1 MHDWWPSRA
10 GRRLRI
16 AAGRAVGNH
25 WNCCEEPS
33 NRRTCVNH
41 HRLGMDII
49 ILLLVPCSKDKS
61 PPVSLTP
68 NGLQLLS
75 SFYIDSS
82 VQDYNREISHIFV
95 ANLQIDQHTNDRF
108 GELGLPAFK
117 KRTQTCFIF
126 FLCSSNGPLNSPP
139 FSHWILNYFW
149 CTILQIYVMHDFA
162 YKFTW
167 LVLQETTN
175 QKTGKHIDYRQD
187 VLIILSVV

>member
-1 MHDWWPSRA
+1 MT

-16 AAGRAVGNH
+16 AAGRAVGNY
-25 WNCCEEPS
+25 WNCCEECS

-49 ILLLVPCSKDKS
+49 ILLLVPCYKNK
-61 PPVSLTP
+61 PPPGSLTP

-82 VQDYNREISHIFV
+82 VENYNREALHIFV
-95 ANLQIDQHTNDRF
+95 TNFKTDQHSNGIL

-117 KRTQTCFIF
+117 KRTQTCFIIF
-126 FLCSSNGPLNSPP
+126 FLCFDNKDPNGPLNSPP
-139 FSHWILNYFW
+139 LSHWILNYFW
-149 CTILQIYVMHDFA
+149 STIFQIYVMHDFA

-167 LVLQETTN
+167 LVLQETAN

-187 VLIILSVV
+187 VLIIISVV

>member
-16 AAGRAVGNH
+16 AAGRAVGNN

-41 HRLGMDII
+41 Y
-49 ILLLVPCSKDKS
+49 KDKS

-82 VQDYNREISHIFV
+82 VQDYNRETLHIFV
-95 ANLQIDQHTNDRF
+95 ANLQTDQHTNDRL

-126 FLCSSNGPLNSPP
+126 FLCFDNKDSNGPLNSPP
-139 FSHWILNYFW
+139 LSHWILNYFW

-167 LVLQETTN
+167 LVLQEKTN